1 MNKSKKTRNIDT
13 IYEKAKEYEEAGDLK
28 KAEKY
33 YRDALVIEENPGTWG
48 ILGWVLLHQ
57 HLQKGSDDFQEALA
71 AAQNMRSLAL
81 KFKSRPLLAVADCL
95 IGTIHQHAGQMVP
108 AERYYRES
116 LEAKPRTETYVFLG
130 FLLDQ
135 LGRFEE
141 AKKCYQRATLVDP
154 QNKEAHYNLALC
166 HKNQGEYEK
175 AVRHLYYVVDIDEH
189 DSRAMLN
196 LASTL
201 WYLGN
206 DGIQEAKSILNKLLR
221 SNPRNIE
228 CRILL
233 AFVYKLLRKLKDAE
247 ILFRLTIEQLPSD
260 SRVYWS
266 FAYFLAND
274 LKDNAEAEFYFKKA
288 IQLSPESGA
297 AFYYYGQFLVNI
309 DRGSKGKE
317 YLEKAAELGFE
328 KAKPLLETLQ
338 LAAAKKED

>member
-1 MNKSKKTRNIDT
+1 
-13 IYEKAKEYEEAGDLK
+13 
-28 KAEKY
+28 
-33 YRDALVIEENPGTWG
+33 
-48 ILGWVLLHQ
+48 
-57 HLQKGSDDFQEALA
+57 
-71 AAQNMRSLAL
+71 
-81 KFKSRPLLAVADCL
+81 
-95 IGTIHQHAGQMVP
+95 
-108 AERYYRES
+108 
-116 LEAKPRTETYVFLG
+116 
-130 FLLDQ
+130 
-135 LGRFEE
+135 
-141 AKKCYQRATLVDP
+141 
-154 QNKEAHYNLALC
+154 
-166 HKNQGEYEK
+166 
-175 AVRHLYYVVDIDEH
+175 VDIDEH

-297 AFYYYGQFLVNI
+297 AFYYYGQFLVDI
-309 DRGSKGKE
+309 DRGNKGKE